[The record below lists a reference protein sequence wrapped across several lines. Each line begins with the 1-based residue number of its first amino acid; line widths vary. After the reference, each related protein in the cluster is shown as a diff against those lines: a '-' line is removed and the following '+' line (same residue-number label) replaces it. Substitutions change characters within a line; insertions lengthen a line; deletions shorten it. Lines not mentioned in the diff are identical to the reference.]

1 MGNGLENTPDETITK
16 IAGNIKSGI
25 HRVFQMSPEEQTRG
39 NGHDVPPLE
48 WAKTV
53 MMILQP
59 FREEIERRGLNY
71 KNIQPDISQYED
83 VWAEIHLKENQ

>member
-1 MGNGLENTPDETITK
+1 MTGLENTTDYALIT

-25 HRVFQMSPEEQTRG
+25 HRVFQMSEEEMHKS

-59 FREEIERRGLNY
+59 FRREIESRGLDYN
-71 KNIQPDISQYED
+71 NIQPDISQYEN
-83 VWAEIHLKENQ
+83 VWLENQDS